1 MRKLLIA
8 NRGEIAIRAARAARE
23 LGLGSVAIYAAE
35 DRSAL
40 HRLIADEAYQIGE
53 AGHPVRSYLDIPRI
67 IELAHAAGADAVYP
81 GYGFLSESAAFAQA
95 VIDAGLTWVG
105 PTPATLVLTGDKVRG
120 RDSAVRAGV
129 PVLGASGPVA
139 SLDEALREAERIGY
153 PVFIKAS
160 GGGGGR
166 GLRRVDTAAEATDVF
181 DGARREAAAA
191 FGDDTL
197 FVEQAVIRPR
207 HVEVQVLA
215 DASGNVVHL
224 FERDCSVQRRH
235 QKVVEIAP
243 APGLPHDLVARLCQ
257 DAVRFAREVEY
268 SAAGTVEFLVWRDP
282 DSLAQGHESG
292 FGYAFIE
299 MNPRIQVEHTVT
311 EEVTGID
318 LVLAQL
324 RIARGESLAD
334 LGIAQER
341 IVVQRSAIQC
351 RLTTE
356 DPADGFRPATGTI
369 VEYRSPG
376 GPGVRLDGATYAGAD
391 VTPFY
396 DSLLVKLTTSGAD
409 FASAAQRARRAL
421 SEFQVRGV
429 ATNVSFLR
437 ALLSEPD
444 FLSGDL
450 TTAFLDEHPGL
461 LSAQPGAGL
470 GSGLGAASGLLVR
483 LAEVTVNRP
492 HGEPRFAARDPAA
505 LLPGDRAPATRPAL
519 TAKQVL
525 DDSGPQALAEW
536 LRHLPHVAVTDTTLR
551 DAHQSLLATRVRT
564 IDLVTGARAQAGLLP
579 GLFSMECWGGAT
591 FDAALRFL
599 GDDPWERLAA
609 LRAAAPDVLTQMLI
623 RGRNALGYAPY
634 PDDVVSAFVAEARH
648 AGMDVFRVFDAL
660 NGVDRTRPVIDAV
673 REHGGYAEGAI
684 CYTADVL
691 DPDEPTYTLDY
702 YLRIADEYVAAG
714 VHGLVIKDM
723 AGLLRAPAGAALV
736 TALRSR
742 FDVPVRLHTHDTAGG
757 QLGTY
762 LAAIEAGVDGVD
774 CAAGPL
780 ASGGSQPSLGALL
793 AATLHTP
800 RDPGQGGGLELD
812 DAARLEP
819 YWYAVRDLYA
829 PFEAGQRSPA
839 TSVYRHEVPGGQL
852 SNLKAQA
859 DALGVGDRFSALLD
873 AYHDAAL
880 LLGRPVKVTPSSKVV
895 GDLAVWMVAAG
906 VTAEALRAEPARH
919 DLPASVIAYLQGQL
933 GVPAGG
939 FVEPFTSE
947 VLAGKPPLDDLVIDA
962 ADRAALAEPS
972 ARREALTRL
981 MLPAEA
987 RAFDEARSTYGD
999 VSVLPTCAYLYGLQA
1014 GITEVVTLAPGQQVF
1029 VELDAIGEL
1038 DESGRRSVHLRAN
1051 GQPIAL
1057 RVVDERA
1064 PRTTAVRPKA
1074 DPADPR
1080 HLAASVPGV
1089 VTVLVKVGDPVR
1101 PGDRVAVIEAMK
1113 MESSVTAGVGG
1124 VVGAVHVADTS
1135 QVEPGDLVVT
1145 IKEDS

>member
-23 LGLGSVAIYAAE
+23 LGITSVAIYSAE

-53 AGHPVRSYLDIPRI
+53 AGHPVRTYLDIPAI
-67 IELAHAAGADAVYP
+67 IDTALRAGADAVYP
-81 GYGFLSESAAFAQA
+81 GYGFLSESAVFAQA

-105 PTPATLVLTGDKVRG
+105 PTPETLMLTGDKVRG
-120 RDSAVRAGV
+120 RESATRAGV

-139 SLDEALREAERIGY
+139 SLQEALEVADAIGY

-166 GLRRVDTAAEATDVF
+166 GLRRVDDAEAATLVF
-181 DGARREAAAA
+181 DAARREAAAA

-215 DASGNVVHL
+215 DGEGNVVHL
-224 FERDCSVQRRH
+224 YERDCSVQRRH

-243 APGLPHDLVARLCQ
+243 APGLPRELIDRLCT
-257 DAVRFAREVEY
+257 DAVAFAHEVNY
-268 SAAGTVEFLVWRDP
+268 KAAGTVEFLVWTDP
-282 DSLAQGHESG
+282 DAKAPSHAAGY
-292 FGYAFIE
+292 GYAFIE

-318 LVLAQL
+318 LVLSQL

-334 LGIAQER
+334 LGIAQEN
-341 IVVQRSAIQC
+341 ISVQRSAIQC

-356 DPADGFRPATGTI
+356 DPADDFRPSTGTI
-369 VEYRSPG
+369 VFYRSPG
-376 GPGVRLDGATYAGAD
+376 GPGVRLDGATYGGAD

-409 FASAAQRARRAL
+409 FTSAARRARRAL

-429 ATNVSFLR
+429 STNVSFLR
-437 ALLSEPD
+437 ALLSDPD

-450 TTAFLDEHPGL
+450 TTAFLDEHPEL
-461 LSAQPGAGL
+461 VSAQPG
-470 GSGLGAASGLLVR
+470 STLGAASGLLVR

-492 HGEPRFAARDPAA
+492 NGEPRTTVREPAE
-505 LLPGDRAPATRPAL
+505 LLPAGLAPATDPGA

-525 DDSGPQALAEW
+525 DTAGPEALAAW
-536 LRHLPHVAVTDTTLR
+536 LRDLGPVAVTDTTLR

-564 IDLVTGARAQAGLLP
+564 RDLVAGAAAQAALLP
-579 GLFSMECWGGAT
+579 GLFSLECWGGAT

-599 GDDPWERLAA
+599 GDDPWDRLAQ
-609 LRAAAPDVLTQMLI
+609 LREAAPGVMTQMLI

-634 PDDVVSAFVAEARH
+634 PDDVITAFVAEARER
-648 AGMDVFRVFDAL
+648 GMDVFRVFDAL
-660 NGVDRTRPVIDAV
+660 NSVDKTRPVIDAV
-673 REHGGYAEGAI
+673 REHSGYAEGAI

-691 DPDEPTYTLDY
+691 DPGETVYTLDY
-702 YLRIADEYVAAG
+702 YLRVADDYVRAG
-714 VHGLVIKDM
+714 AHGLAIKDM
-723 AGLLRAPAGAALV
+723 AGLLRPPAARVLV
-736 TALRSR
+736 EALRSR

-757 QLGTY
+757 QLATY
-762 LAAIEAGVDGVD
+762 LAAIDAGVDGVD
-774 CAAGPL
+774 CASAPM

-793 AATLHTP
+793 AAMAHSD
-800 RDPGQGGGLELD
+800 RDPSALGGLALA
-812 DAARLEP
+812 DAASLEP
-819 YWYAVRDLYA
+819 YWNAVRDLYA

-852 SNLKAQA
+852 SNLRAQA
-859 DALGVGDRFSALLD
+859 DALGVGSRFSEVLY
-873 AYHDAAL
+873 AYHEANI

-906 VTAEALRAEPARH
+906 VSKDELLAEPSRH
-919 DLPASVIAYLQGQL
+919 DLPASVIAFLQGQL
-933 GVPAGG
+933 GIPEGG
-939 FVEPFTSE
+939 FLEPFTSE
-947 VLAGKPPLDDLVIDA
+947 VLAGKPPLKDA
-962 ADRAALAEPS
+962 TFNDQDRANLANPLTRQ
-972 ARREALTRL
+972 AALTRL

-987 RAFDEARSTYGD
+987 KSFEAARTTYGD
-999 VSVLPTCAYLYGLQA
+999 VSVLPTHAYLYGLQA
-1014 GITEVVTLAPGQQVF
+1014 GITEVIDVSPGRQMF
-1029 VELDAIGEL
+1029 VALDAIGDI
-1038 DESGRRSVHLRAN
+1038 DETGRRSVHLRAN
-1051 GQPIAL
+1051 GEPIVL

-1064 PRTTAVRPKA
+1064 PKSATAHPKA
-1074 DPADPR
+1074 EAGNPA
-1080 HLAASVPGV
+1080 HLGASVPGV
-1089 VTVLVKVGDPVR
+1089 ISVVVKAGDQVQA
-1101 PGDRVAVIEAMK
+1101 GDKVAIIEAMK
-1113 MESSVTAGVGG
+1113 MESAVTAGTAGTVDT
-1124 VVGAVHVADTS
+1124 VHVKDKS

-1145 IKEDS
+1145 LTPAPPA